1 MKTALENT
9 CNYKKSEL
17 QPENIPYPRVQ
28 FESEC
33 GFKLV
38 LTDGY
43 DMNWKDH
50 EKYGTPILP
59 RGKCMKCNKEI
70 TNL

>member
-1 MKTALENT
+1 MCK
-9 CNYKKSEL
+9 YHKSKP
-17 QPENIPYPRVQ
+17 QPESIPYPRVQ

-43 DMNWKDH
+43 DQDWTKQT
-50 EKYGTPILP
+50 YGEPIIPKGNCL
-59 RGKCMKCNKEI
+59 KCQSEI
-70 TNL
+70 EVVPSF